1 MATAAR
7 TPAAAG
13 VVDRKL
19 RYQQVYD
26 HVLELIDEG
35 GLTGGDR
42 LPSSTELARQTGVS
56 LISVRRALD
65 ELERAGRIRRHQGV
79 GTFVAPERILTNPTR
94 TGELLETLV
103 EGSLP
108 HPLTTRLLRISV
120 GTPSEN
126 ILRALSIDEGQPVWE
141 VTRLRTIGTSPAILE
156 QAVLPLAL
164 VPALDEADLAAGRSL
179 YRFLEQRYGLRD
191 DYVEQALEVDQPT
204 PAERESLALLGR
216 QLVVRVRGVSF
227 DGAGVAFDCYQQTYR
242 ARDFVFYTAGT
253 NNARRWLKLDQRGA
267 WDVRPLAAGVRA
279 TTVSQGHSAAA
290 QESRLTPDNLQRNGT
305 STTTRTPKKAARTP
319 REPRQSRRIGVIG

>member
-1 MATAAR
+1 M
-7 TPAAAG
+7 AAAVRTSAETG
-13 VVDRKL
+13 AERRL

-26 HVLELIDEG
+26 RVLELIDEG

-42 LPSSTELARQTGVS
+42 LPSSTELARLTGVS

-65 ELERAGRIRRHQGV
+65 ELERAGRVVRHQGV

-103 EGSLP
+103 EGSP
-108 HPLTTRLLRISV
+108 ARPLTTRLLRITV

-141 VTRLRTIGTSPAILE
+141 VTRLRNIGTSPAILE

-164 VPALDEADLAAGRSL
+164 VPALDEVDLAAGGSL

-204 PAERESLALLGR
+204 PAERESLQLLGR

-253 NNARRWLKLDQRGA
+253 NSDRRWLQLDRRGA
-267 WDVRPLAAGVRA
+267 WDVRPLAAGAGAASVSKGHQA
-279 TTVSQGHSAAA
+279 VSQA
-290 QESRLTPDNLQRNGT
+290 SRTGPDKLLRNGT
-305 STTTRTPKKAARTP
+305 SATSRPSKPPPKKATRTPR
-319 REPRQSRRIGVIG
+319 